1 MNYVGRV
8 YNYWSSISICVITFV
23 PRHRGGRGGGAG
35 GQSTARR
42 NAKGGGSATEPFNGE
57 IYGGEGPGV
66 ANLRTKFQ
74 LLHDSGTWR
83 RKIGERTLRYNRE
96 TLMSHTWTPIC
107 IFIPPRRRTGR
118 NIRLADSTEL
128 GPRKGA
134 KLWKCIDWLAKLS
147 QPDYKQP
154 RKPNW
159 CCIYIPESC
168 KLLLVDNI
176 QAQLAKIIHR
186 SCTSVFPASPSL
198 VNNFAIFNRR
208 KWILRN
214 RWWWCGAWWW

>member
-74 LLHDSGTWR
+74 LLHDSGTWSAEENR
-83 RKIGERTLRYNRE
+83 RE
-96 TLMSHTWTPIC
+96 
-107 IFIPPRRRTGR
+107 
-118 NIRLADSTEL
+118 DS
-128 GPRKGA
+128 A
-134 KLWKCIDWLAKLS
+134 V
-147 QPDYKQP
+147 QP
-154 RKPNW
+154 RNLNVAHMNPHMY
-159 CCIYIPESC
+159 IYT
-168 KLLLVDNI
+168 
-176 QAQLAKIIHR
+176 AQEEDGSEYKACRFYRNGASKRGKI
-186 SCTSVFPASPSL
+186 V
-198 VNNFAIFNRR
+198 
-208 KWILRN
+208 KMY
-214 RWWWCGAWWW
+214 